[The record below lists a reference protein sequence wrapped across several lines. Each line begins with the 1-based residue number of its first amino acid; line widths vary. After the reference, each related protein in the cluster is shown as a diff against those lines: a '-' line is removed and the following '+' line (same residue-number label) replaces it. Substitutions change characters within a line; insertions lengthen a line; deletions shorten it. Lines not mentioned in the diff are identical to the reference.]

1 MIDVRLYAHLAPG
14 AGGSPVAVRG
24 AAATGGAPQGAA
36 AGAPPAPRSA
46 EFQVEARPGL
56 TVRDVVVEAG
66 VRPEDVY
73 IIMLNSV
80 RVDLDAPLTDGDRLG
95 LFPAVSGG

>member
-1 MIDVRLYAHLAPG
+1 
-14 AGGSPVAVRG
+14 
-24 AAATGGAPQGAA
+24 
-36 AGAPPAPRSA
+36 
-46 EFQVEARPGL
+46 VEARSGL

-73 IIMLNSV
+73 IIMLNSA

>member
-1 MIDVRLYAHLAPG
+1 MIAVRLYAHLAPV
-14 AGGSPVAVRG
+14 AGGRP
-24 AAATGGAPQGAA
+24 
-36 AGAPPAPRSA
+36 A

-66 VRPEDVY
+66 VRPEEVY
-73 IIMLNSV
+73 IVILNGT
-80 RVDLDAPLTDGDRLG
+80 RVDLAAPLTDGDRLG

>member
-14 AGGSPVAVRG
+14 AGGPRANCESPPR
-24 AAATGGAPQGAA
+24 AA
-36 AGAPPAPRSA
+36 AGAPAHGSA
-46 EFQVEARPGL
+46 EFWVEARPGL

-66 VRPEDVY
+66 VWPEDVY
-73 IIMLNSV
+73 IIMLNSA
-80 RVDLDAPLTDGDRLG
+80 RVDLDASLNDGDRLG

>member
-14 AGGSPVAVRG
+14 AGQPPAGAGLTPR
-24 AAATGGAPQGAA
+24 AAAGGGGAPPEAA
-36 AGAPPAPRSA
+36 RRSA

-56 TVRDVVVEAG
+56 TVRDVVAEAG
-66 VRPEDVY
+66 VRTEDVY
-73 IIMLNSV
+73 IIILNGV